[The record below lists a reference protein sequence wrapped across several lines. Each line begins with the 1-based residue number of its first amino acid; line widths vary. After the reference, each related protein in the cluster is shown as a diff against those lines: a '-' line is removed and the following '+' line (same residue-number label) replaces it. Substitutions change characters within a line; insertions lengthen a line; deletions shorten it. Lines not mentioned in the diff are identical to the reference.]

1 MAFIILLV
9 LLEGRDEVDDGTVL
23 MPMGFGVKS
32 LLGGGCMLVLLLLV
46 GRIVAVCCE
55 VLCCCADDE
64 VCCSTRDFLP
74 GFAMRGIDL
83 LSDSGEWCV
92 KYMLL

>member
-1 MAFIILLV
+1 
-9 LLEGRDEVDDGTVL
+9 
-23 MPMGFGVKS
+23 
-32 LLGGGCMLVLLLLV
+32 
-46 GRIVAVCCE
+46 
-55 VLCCCADDE
+55 
-64 VCCSTRDFLP
+64 LP